1 LLWGGEYAFTSALIF
16 DVGVYLAV
24 LAIIIA
30 VINELGGVRERE
42 GKLSTEGVSEQR
54 SKQESKGGVR

>member
-1 LLWGGEYAFTSALIF
+1 
-16 DVGVYLAV
+16 V
-24 LAIIIA
+24 LGIIIA

-42 GKLSTEGVSEQR
+42 GKMNVEGVSEQR